1 MFSTYIFKIE
11 RGEKRMEY
19 FILLA
24 IIGILI
30 AYIVVRESIVQNQI
44 KELEEE
50 RNNSE
55 LRAVTHFRKINK
67 VESLI
72 KKEQNKPLYERNNFK
87 LVSKIKEV
95 ITSDQTR

>member
-1 MFSTYIFKIE
+1 
-11 RGEKRMEY
+11 MEY

-55 LRAVTHFRKINK
+55 LRAVTHFQKVNKIEN
-67 VESLI
+67 LI
-72 KKEQNKPLYERNNFK
+72 KEEEKKPIYERNNFV
-87 LVSKIKEV
+87 LERKIKEV
-95 ITSDQTR
+95 ISNAN